1 MTLQDLVSSLH
12 FDVLSGADK
21 LEREV
26 SGGYVADLLSC
37 VMAGAESGNVWV
49 TLQTHSNII
58 AVAALAELSGII
70 VAEGAAVPPD
80 TLAKATEQ
88 GMVVLSS
95 PLPVYQTVAQLV
107 SLGV

>member
-80 TLAKATEQ
+80 TLAKAAEQ